1 MSSMCSIKGHHWNCA
16 GEMGLPVELTKS
28 GDMEGRLEELGLQ
41 ASPGGC
47 EEDRLK
53 EGLEFLGTKAL
64 GHLSCES
71 RGQEPAYS
79 APRHTVSPRVQR
91 DTEAQVHADRQG
103 QLKWVVQGPCT
114 QPLGVGRESFAG
126 APVLRVG
133 GVGHRWPE
141 GPKVQLHFLNTASPL
156 PAWPH
161 KGLEC
166 SFRSISVPPMTL
178 LGPWIHAQISSGFLW
193 IQMFLTEPVF
203 RRGQWDPPSLSLR
216 SLWSASICIFI
227 SAVYSLLH
235 PLSGSFPPSFTLA
248 QLSLR
253 KTKPNPLSLTPTC
266 LVS

>member
-114 QPLGVGRESFAG
+114 QPLGGGQRELCWGPCAQGWGRWSPMARRTQSATAFPEHCLSSASL
-126 APVLRVG
+126 ASQ
-133 GVGHRWPE
+133 GVR
-141 GPKVQLHFLNTASPL
+141 
-156 PAWPH
+156 
-161 KGLEC
+161 
-166 SFRSISVPPMTL
+166 
-178 LGPWIHAQISSGFLW
+178 
-193 IQMFLTEPVF
+193 MFLQEHL
-203 RRGQWDPPSLSLR
+203 RSSYDPPGTMDSCPDL
-216 SLWSASICIFI
+216 
-227 SAVYSLLH
+227 
-235 PLSGSFPPSFTLA
+235 
-248 QLSLR
+248 
-253 KTKPNPLSLTPTC
+253 
-266 LVS
+266 